1 MTTNTSRKTAA
12 RPRRST
18 GTTATA
24 AVEAVQAHTT
34 ALTLPCVGKVELP
47 SRGSFA
53 YYAAV
58 AGLTALGLIDWPVA
72 LLVAAGHLLA
82 QQHGH
87 AVLEEFG
94 EGMADA

>member
-12 RPRRST
+12 RPRRPS
-18 GTTATA
+18 GTPATA
-24 AVEAVQAHTT
+24 AADAIQAHTT
-34 ALTLPCVGKVELP
+34 ALTLPGVGKVELP

-94 EGMADA
+94 EGMEDA

>member
-1 MTTNTSRKTAA
+1 MTTNTRRKMAP
-12 RPRRST
+12 RPRRSA
-18 GTTATA
+18 GTPATA
-24 AVEAVQAHTT
+24 AADAVQAHAT
-34 ALTLPCVGKVELP
+34 ALTLPGVGTVELP
-47 SRGSFA
+47 SKGSFA

-87 AVLEEFG
+87 AVLAG
-94 EGMADA
+94 GAPRPCGR